1 MITPQNSSLSLD
13 FPSIT
18 DLSHLGLL
26 GLTGEESA
34 MFLQNQFSSDI
45 RLLEEG
51 KLAQYSSYSTPKGR
65 MLANFLIW
73 QHEANYYLQL
83 DPLLLAGIQ
92 KRLNMYIFRTKTKLE
107 EASSHWAR
115 FGLAGLGVR
124 EIIEKMLGIDAPQ
137 AMQIVHIDENTLLIG
152 LPGERFECITAKNQ
166 AATLWEKW
174 IKGGCAQVN
183 NSLWQLSEIRA
194 GIPWITEATQDLFT
208 PQMINLDHI
217 GGISFTK
224 GCYPGQEIVARTQYL
239 GKLKKR
245 LFHATIESAEPVL
258 IGMDLF
264 SEDMHGQSAGK
275 ILNAVSSGAHRYEA
289 LVVAQISSLPYG
301 LHLGHIDGPVLVS
314 RELLPPQT

>member
-1 MITPQNSSLSLD
+1 MTTPQNTSLSLD

-18 DLSHLGLL
+18 DLNHLGLL
-26 GLTGEESA
+26 CLTGEESA
-34 MFLQNQFSSDI
+34 VFLQNQFSSDI
-45 RLLEEG
+45 RLLEDG

-73 QHEANYYLQL
+73 QYEANYYLQL

-92 KRLNMYIFRTKTKLE
+92 KRLNMYIFRTKTKIE
-107 EASSHWAR
+107 EASPQWAR

-124 EIIEKMLGIDAPQ
+124 EIIKKTLGIDAPQ
-137 AMQIVHIDENTLLIG
+137 AMHIVHIDENTLLIG
-152 LPGERFECITAKNQ
+152 LPGERFECITLNNQ
-166 AATLWEKW
+166 ASTLWAKW
-174 IKGGCAQVN
+174 IKEGCTQAD

-245 LFHATIESAEPVL
+245 LFHATIESVEPIL

-264 SEDMHGQSAGK
+264 SDDMQGQSAGK
-275 ILNAVSSGAHRYEA
+275 ILNIASSGIHRYEA
-289 LVVAQISSLPYG
+289 LIVAQINSLSYG
-301 LHLGHIDGPVLVS
+301 LHLGHINGPTLVI
-314 RELLPPQT
+314 RELLPPKT